1 MAKNKKKLYAHRSF
15 RIQAIDGWHQYPI
28 ITRVK
33 KFTKADITPEVLA
46 DIKSRYRPVKK
57 TEQKTKS
64 TKNSFNAARMM
75 APGIT
80 VVFQIDA
87 AGRLARKC
95 ALPWGIGVC
104 DLVNHAENNFE
115 VIVFLPTAL
124 AAPEAPWST
133 WEATAT
139 KKTISFADPSWMKV
153 NKLTRNKIPT
163 KVLYKI
169 WKEKRFAWHWISLLD
184 PQKDDVRPDHLQF
197 EPSLDVELEDKISGF

>member
-1 MAKNKKKLYAHRSF
+1 
-15 RIQAIDGWHQYPI
+15 
-28 ITRVK
+28 
-33 KFTKADITPEVLA
+33 
-46 DIKSRYRPVKK
+46 
-57 TEQKTKS
+57 
-64 TKNSFNAARMM
+64 M

-163 KVLYKI
+163 KVLDLLGI
-169 WKEKRFAWHWISLLD
+169 GFLSWILKRTTSGRTIYSSN
-184 PQKDDVRPDHLQF
+184 RP
-197 EPSLDVELEDKISGF
+197 